1 MGEVFTEVRELITK
15 LGWDVDEDTIKR
27 FDRAVGTAKVGL
39 LALVGASVA
48 AGAALL
54 GVTISAARA
63 GEEVLATAE
72 LVGLTVE
79 EFQKYRHAAA
89 LAEIGNEQFATSI
102 RFLTRNI
109 GDAIRGQ
116 GEAGKAFQKLGITLT
131 DASGKTRD
139 SGAILRDVAD
149 GFQRIDDP
157 ATRASLSMDLFG
169 RGGLNMGRFLV
180 QGSAGLEAA
189 SAAVSTFGLFTD
201 ATAKEADAM
210 GDSLLNLKALAGG
223 LRNELGQRLFKTVR
237 DISERM
243 QKWLIA
249 NAAVI
254 KQKLDK
260 FVERLTQALALL
272 MAVGERVVKFFL
284 GFVELLGGFDNA
296 VKLGLFALTALTV
309 AFATLA
315 AVALVAWAD
324 VLLLP
329 ALVAAAVFAL
339 ILVIEDLYVWMQGGD
354 SVIGQWLGNF
364 EKFRG
369 AWNFFLESLKEIWT
383 GIKSIFDGMASIIAG
398 FFTFIIGLFTGNGNL
413 IIEATDEMLK
423 GIMKILDGAAS
434 IIAGLLAAPFIAG
447 FNLIKKATPDW
458 LKNFLAGAFKADI
471 GISSPGGFTGGFGGP
486 NLAAAGLAGGF
497 SPSSL
502 ARPSVV
508 AGAQSNSKQSTANV
522 TNYITVP
529 KGTTAQEVDGIKD
542 VVREELR
549 RTYDHVNQENPEV
562 D

>member
-1 MGEVFTEVRELITK
+1 VADGGGITVRELITK

-54 GVTISAARA
+54 GVTISATRA

-89 LAEIGNEQFATSI
+89 LAEVSNEQFSTSM
-102 RFLTRNI
+102 RFLTRNV
-109 GDAIRGQ
+109 GDALRGQ

-149 GFQRIDDP
+149 RFQQIQDP
-157 ATRASLSMDLFG
+157 AARASLSMDLFG
-169 RGGLNMGRFLV
+169 RGGVRMGRFLM

-189 SAAVSTFGLFTD
+189 SAAVSTFGLFSD
-201 ATAKEADAM
+201 AGAKEADAL

-243 QKWLIA
+243 QKWLVA
-249 NAAVI
+249 NSAVI

-260 FVERLTQALALL
+260 FVERLTQALAVLL
-272 MAVGERVVKFFL
+272 AVGEKVAKVFFNL
-284 GFVELLGGFDNA
+284 IKNLGGFNNTI
-296 VKLGLFALTALTV
+296 KLVLFGLAALIS
-309 AFATLA
+309 TLA
-315 AVALVAWAD
+315 ILNLSLIAVGAAALAAWAKMLF
-324 VLLLP
+324 VP
-329 ALVAAAVFAL
+329 ALIAFGIFLLIAA
-339 ILVIEDLYVWMQGGD
+339 IEDLYVWLKDGD
-354 SVIGQWLGNF
+354 SVIGQWLGSF
-364 EKFRG
+364 EKFNIRV
-369 AWNFFLESLKEIWT
+369 KEIWT
-383 GIKSIFDGMASIIAG
+383 SVKETFRSGMDFIESLFALDFKRSIKDAEKVMEGLEKTADRVINTLTGG
-398 FFTFIIGLFTGNGNL
+398 RFTTVAALLTKVTPGGT
-413 IIEATDEMLK
+413 ATQ
-423 GIMKILDGAAS
+423 GVA
-434 IIAGLLAAPFIAG
+434 
-447 FNLIKKATPDW
+447 
-458 LKNFLAGAFKADI
+458 
-471 GISSPGGFTGGFGGP
+471 GGFTGGFGGP

-497 SPSSL
+497 VPSSL
-502 ARPSVV
+502 VRPSAV
-508 AGAQSNSKQSTANV
+508 AGGSSSQQATVN
-522 TNYITVP
+522 NYVTVP
-529 KGTTAQEVDGIKD
+529 PGTPQQQVDAIRGAVAEVVDD
-542 VVREELR
+542 RLR
-549 RTYDHVNQENPEV
+549 RSFDHVNQENPEV